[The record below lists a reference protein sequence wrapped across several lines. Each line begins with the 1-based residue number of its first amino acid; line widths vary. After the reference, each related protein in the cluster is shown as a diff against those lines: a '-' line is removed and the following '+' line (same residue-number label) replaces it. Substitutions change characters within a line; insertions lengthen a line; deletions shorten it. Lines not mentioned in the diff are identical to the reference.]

1 MKLNGSQTE
10 LLLKFSNR
18 DISVIAALKEARA
31 HVRAGQQE
39 VYPYQ
44 AAALY
49 ILAKPY
55 NGKPV
60 LEIGTYYGYTAYVM
74 SLACPDSRIVTLNP
88 TVWEAEEAAANLK
101 DRNVVVMQW
110 KSQDYLASFPDEM
123 FDFIFIDGDHRKV
136 AQDLSYWERLNDGGL
151 MLLHD
156 YTPLGA
162 PRHCPPVFEAVNE
175 FADSLR
181 RDPDVLIVDYERVGM
196 AGFYR

>member
-10 LLLKFSNR
+10 LLLQFSNR
-18 DISVIAALKEARA
+18 DVGVIAALKEARA
-31 HVRAGQQE
+31 HVRAGKQE

-55 NGKPV
+55 NGKPI

-110 KSQDYLASFPDEM
+110 KSQDYLDSFPDEK

-136 AQDLSYWERLNDGGL
+136 AQDLSYWERLNMGGL
-151 MLLHD
+151 MLAHD

-162 PRHCPPVFEAVNE
+162 PRHCPPVHSAINE
-175 FADSLR
+175 FREKLGRDFDVSIIDS
-181 RDPDVLIVDYERVGM
+181 DRVGM
-196 AGFYR
+196 VGFIK